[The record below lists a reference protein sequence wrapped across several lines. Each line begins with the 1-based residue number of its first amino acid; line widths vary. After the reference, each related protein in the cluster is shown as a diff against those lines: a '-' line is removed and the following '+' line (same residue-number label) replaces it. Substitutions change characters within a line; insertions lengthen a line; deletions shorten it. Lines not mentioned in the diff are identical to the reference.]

1 MPRKPIG
8 PQKAV
13 TAPVMILQLI
23 SALKWI
29 FRVSA
34 PVICA
39 KSSPKRIMSRPLCPP
54 AAITLP
60 MMSAIIIIPI
70 SDHLVN
76 EKLPADQL

>member
-13 TAPVMILQLI
+13 TAPVMMLQL
-23 SALKWI
+23 SNALKWI
-29 FRVSA
+29 LRVSA

-39 KSSPKRIMSRPLCPP
+39 KSSPNN
-54 AAITLP
+54 
-60 MMSAIIIIPI
+60 MMSSPLLPLRAMAQPTRNAPVIMLM
-70 SDHLVN
+70 SYQLVN